1 MIETTSTDSS
11 TEETMDTDNL
21 ITELFENPARELC
34 HRSAD
39 GIDVRL
45 VWYSGT
51 ETLAV
56 VVDDPSRFDI
66 LEVPVGDNDP
76 MDVYEHPFYHAGRLG
91 QDVESD
97 DLLAA

>member
-1 MIETTSTDSS
+1 MEDIMDSLVTD
-11 TEETMDTDNL
+11 
-21 ITELFENPARELC
+21 LFEQPARELC
-34 HRSAD
+34 QRSSD

-45 VWYSGT
+45 VWYPST

-56 VVDDPSRFDI
+56 LVDDPSRFEI
-66 LEVPVGDNDP
+66 LEVPVGENDP

-91 QDVESD
+91 LDVAAD